1 MNTHNPIAKKEN
13 ALPPIGSAP
22 LLPEPLK
29 HLTADEHR
37 PRVCIG
43 FHHADW
49 TPPARLTDEE
59 KAHLP
64 DTLQAYRDSMRPA
77 DPDMIKAVIMRLTVT
92 QRREDLPEGAWKIIV
107 EDFIDDLARYPIDII
122 TEAAVKWRRTNKFF
136 PTISDMVD
144 LCDQPDKR
152 RMKTLHRLAIL
163 ELVDANPAPNGDVT
177 AEWMR
182 QVMHPIPEIMVLH
195 HRKPRHISQP
205 MSRAKAEWERH
216 RERNPR

>member
-29 HLTADEHR
+29 HLTADGHH
-37 PRVCIG
+37 PNVCIG

-136 PTISDMVD
+136 PTISEIIE
-144 LCDQPDKR
+144 LCGPEYQKR
-152 RMKTLHRLAIL
+152 MRTGRRLAIL
-163 ELVDANPAPNGDVT
+163 ENIDANPAPNGDVT

-182 QVMHPIPEIMVLH
+182 QVMHPTPAIM
-195 HRKPRHISQP
+195 KPHNKPKHISQAMKGLP
-205 MSRAKAEWERH
+205 NDAA
-216 RERNPR
+216 

>member
-77 DPDMIKAVIMRLTVT
+77 DPDMIKAVIMRLTIT

-144 LCDQPDKR
+144 LCNPPDKR
-152 RMKTLHRLAIL
+152 RMKTLHRLKIL

-177 AEWMR
+177 AEWM
-182 QVMHPIPEIMVLH
+182 QEVMHPIPEVVVVKKRPVQIN
-195 HRKPRHISQP
+195 QA

>member
-107 EDFIDDLARYPIDII
+107 EDFIGDLARYPIDII

-152 RMKTLHRLAIL
+152 RMKTLHRLKIL

-182 QVMHPIPEIMVLH
+182 QVMHPIPEVVVVKKRPVQIN
-195 HRKPRHISQP
+195 QA

>member
-182 QVMHPIPEIMVLH
+182 QVMHPIPEVVVVKKRPVQIN
-195 HRKPRHISQP
+195 QA

>member
-1 MNTHNPIAKKEN
+1 M
-13 ALPPIGSAP
+13 
-22 LLPEPLK
+22 
-29 HLTADEHR
+29 
-37 PRVCIG
+37 
-43 FHHADW
+43 
-49 TPPARLTDEE
+49 
-59 KAHLP
+59 
-64 DTLQAYRDSMRPA
+64 
-77 DPDMIKAVIMRLTVT
+77 
-92 QRREDLPEGAWKIIV
+92 IV

-144 LCDQPDKR
+144 LCNPPDKR
-152 RMKTLHRLAIL
+152 RMKTLHRLKIL

-182 QVMHPIPEIMVLH
+182 QVMHPIPEVVVVKKRPVQIN
-195 HRKPRHISQP
+195 QA